1 VIRALVPHRPGDPVA
16 FGEGGARCAA
26 DLLADASRIARA
38 LEGFSAGELTLA
50 CADRYHAAAALLGS
64 WMAGRPVALPPN
76 GQDEAVRAAVRASP
90 SGVLLH
96 DRAGAEDGVDL
107 RSLLAGPAGSTVLP
121 EIPEGRHV
129 VTLWTSGSTGA
140 PQRFPK
146 TAGQILG
153 EALLLPRLFAIG
165 PCARVVATVPAHHIY
180 GLLFGV
186 LAPLAGGGAFGRTSP
201 LHAEA
206 VAAALRDAGATH
218 LVSSPAHLHGLLVLD
233 GLPRLDR
240 AFSSG
245 GALAG
250 DVRERL
256 AARLGLSVVEIYGS
270 TETGGVAHRDEA
282 DGPWM
287 PFPGVEVSIGDD
299 GRLLVDSPFL
309 PPAAP
314 RPFAPGDLAEAVGG
328 GAFRLLG
335 RADGVIK
342 VAGKRVALA
351 EVEARLLALPGVR
364 DAAVLAVPSSGIREV
379 ELRAAVVA
387 PGQDEGAI
395 RSGLL
400 AWLDPVTLPRRIRLV
415 DALPREGTGKLPRDR
430 LLAILAPEGDVL
442 EFERMLGPSAAPWFE
457 GHFDGFP
464 VLPGVVQLVEL
475 VLRPARCR
483 WPDLGEPLRIRRLK
497 FQRLIRPGETV
508 TVRISRPAGQG
519 RLEFRIA
526 CGDEPCSS
534 GRFDLGAAP

>member
-16 FGEGGARCAA
+16 FGEGGARSAA

-38 LEGFSAGELTLA
+38 LERFPPGELTLA
-50 CADRYHAAAALLGS
+50 CEDRYHAAAALLGS

-107 RSLLAGPAGSTVLP
+107 RSLLDGPAGSSALP

-140 PQRFPK
+140 PQRYPK

-153 EALLLPRLFAIG
+153 EALLLPRLFGIG
-165 PCARVVATVPAHHIY
+165 PGARIVATVPAHHIY

-186 LAPLAGGGAFGRTSP
+186 LAPLAAGGALGRTSP

-206 VAAALRDAGATH
+206 VAAALRGAGATH

-233 GLPRLDR
+233 ALPRLDR

-245 GALAG
+245 GALAS
-250 DVRERL
+250 DVRGRL
-256 AARLGLSVVEIYGS
+256 ASRLGLSVVEIYGS

-282 DGPWM
+282 DGPWIR
-287 PFPGVEVSIGDD
+287 FPGVEVSIGDD
-299 GRLLVDSPFL
+299 GRLRVESPFL
-309 PPAAP
+309 PPGSP
-314 RPFAPGDLAEAVGG
+314 RPFVPGDLAEPAGA

-335 RADGVIK
+335 RSDGVVK

-351 EVEARLLALPGVR
+351 EVEARLLSLPGVR
-364 DAAVLAVPSSGIREV
+364 DAAVIAVPSTGMREV

-395 RSGLL
+395 RAGLL
-400 AWLDPVTLPRRIRLV
+400 AWLDPVTVPRRIRLV
-415 DALPREGTGKLPRDR
+415 DALPREATGKIPRER
-430 LLAILAPEGDVL
+430 ILAILAPEGEVL
-442 EFERMLGPSAAPWFE
+442 EFDHRLGDSAAPWFE
-457 GHFDGFP
+457 GHFERFP

-475 VLRPARCR
+475 VLRPARRR
-483 WPDLGEPLRIRRLK
+483 WPDLGDPVRIRRLK
-497 FQRLIRPGETV
+497 FQRPIRPGETL
-508 TVRISRPAGQG
+508 TVQISRPAGEA
-519 RLEFRIA
+519 RLDFQITCA
-526 CGDEPCSS
+526 GQPCSS
-534 GRFDLGAAP
+534 GRFDLGAPP